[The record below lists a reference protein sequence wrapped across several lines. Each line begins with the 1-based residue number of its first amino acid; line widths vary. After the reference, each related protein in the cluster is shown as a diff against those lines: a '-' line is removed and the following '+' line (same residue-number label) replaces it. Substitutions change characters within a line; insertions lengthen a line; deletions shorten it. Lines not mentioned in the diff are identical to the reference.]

1 MITKTKKIAFLTI
14 CLAGTLLSTTAAG
27 IALSACTNQDA
38 PSDTPSDT
46 PSNKPEQ
53 NLYNTSINWNDK
65 DAIHKLVTDD
75 ETGLVYADKA
85 KTQLIA
91 IKPESKISELVIP
104 ATVKFIA
111 GYKDTTPTNKV
122 TQDTDHS
129 VLKGAFEGMT
139 NLNKVTFE
147 SNDVTLIGDQSFR
160 GCTNLATVVLP
171 TGLESIGN
179 QAFEN
184 CNNLRNINLE
194 VTQVTSIGQAAF
206 ANTTALK
213 TFKFPASLKTIN
225 AGDANI
231 LGAFEGSGISEVD
244 LSGTQLTSDDGVSG
258 WQNANLGATGH
269 GTFSQTKKL
278 KTVKLPSKLT
288 SIPDS
293 AFYNSGV
300 TTLSFGSSNTIEGA
314 LDFTNVASS
323 SFSIGAGAFNG
334 NGTLSIGELTG
345 NTVPAGATTVKL
357 ATKTTTFTVNNKAF
371 YDMNKLAT
379 VNLVGST
386 SRTTISPL
394 LFTQHDS
401 KKPITV
407 KYEDNSSLRVDINES
422 DYTSIIGNNAS
433 FTNTIFAS
441 MTGVSS
447 LTLNNNTN
455 KATNFTG
462 PIFNKNTNLT
472 TLTLDAGGANLN
484 ENKNLWNFVL
494 STKPSNELT
503 DVDYATAPIGNNSAL
518 VNINYEGLRKANG
531 NKIVAP
537 STPTTTEDNW
547 NALGGAN
554 SQSDA
559 LTWGQIAHI
568 MNMFAKVTSEES
580 NAKNLT
586 LWESGKTI
594 IAGVGNLV
602 SSKLSKDLTTPNTLI
617 PQASTQWKPN
627 SSSGLSYSSEGGEQ
641 VVWGNWTA
649 SYKESNTTNSVTWA
663 TVTNA
668 TKRHNNV
675 TWKWSNTPDGGISIT
690 GTGITHYRS
699 SYTDPVTQDKKD
711 YLTKIGTTVKTGGT
725 TGVTVKIIVVPK
737 A

>member
-1 MITKTKKIAFLTI
+1 MITKTKKIAFLTAF
-14 CLAGTLLSTTAAG
+14 LAGTLLSTMAAG
-27 IALSACTNQDA
+27 VALSACTNHDA
-38 PSDTPSDT
+38 

-65 DAIHKLVTDD
+65 DAIDKLVTDK

-91 IKPESKISELVIP
+91 IKPESKVSELVIP
-104 ATVKFIA
+104 ATVKFIV
-111 GYKDTTPTNKV
+111 GYKDTTPTNKT

-147 SNDVTLIGDQSFR
+147 SNNVTLIGDQAFK
-160 GCTNLATVVLP
+160 GCTNLATVELP

-213 TFKFPASLKTIN
+213 TFKFPTSLKTIN

-244 LSGTQLTSDDGVSG
+244 LSSTQLTSDDGVSG
-258 WQNANLGATGH
+258 WRNANLGATGH
-269 GTFSQTKKL
+269 GTFSQTKNL
-278 KTVKLPSKLT
+278 KTVKLPTKLT

-300 TTLSFGSSNTIEGA
+300 TTLSFGSSNPIEGT
-314 LDFTNVASS
+314 LDFTSVTSS
-323 SFSIGAGAFNG
+323 SFSIGAGSFNG
-334 NGTLSIGELTG
+334 NGTLSIGEPSG
-345 NTVPAGATTVKL
+345 NTMPAGATTVKL

-386 SRTTISPL
+386 SGTAISPL
-394 LFTQHDS
+394 LFAQHDS

-422 DYTSIIGNNAS
+422 DYTSIIGDNAS
-433 FTNTIFAS
+433 FTNTIFAN

-462 PIFNKNTNLT
+462 PIFNKNANLT
-472 TLTLDAGGANLN
+472 ALTLDAGGANLN
-484 ENKNLWNFVL
+484 ENQNLWNFVL
-494 STKPSNELT
+494 STKPSNDLT
-503 DVDYATAPIGNNSAL
+503 DIDYATAPLGNNSVLA
-518 VNINYEGLRKANG
+518 NINYEGLRKANG
-531 NKIVAP
+531 NKIITP
-537 STPTTTEDNW
+537 STPTTEDNW
-547 NALGGAN
+547 NALGGTN
-554 SQSDA
+554 GQSDA

-568 MNMFAKVTSEES
+568 MNMFAKVTSGES
-580 NAKNLT
+580 NTKNLT
-586 LWESGKTI
+586 LWKSGETI
-594 IAGVGNLV
+594 ITGVGGTSGA
-602 SSKLSKDLTTPNTLI
+602 SSKLSNDLTVPNTSI
-617 PQASTQWKPN
+617 PQANTQWKSE
-627 SSSGLSYSSEGGEQ
+627 SSSGLSYSSEGDKQ
-641 VVWGNWTA
+641 VVWGNWIA
-649 SYKESNTTNSVTWA
+649 SYEEPNTANSVTWA

-668 TKRHNNV
+668 TKKHNNV

-690 GTGITHYRS
+690 GTGITHYRA
-699 SYTDPVTQDKKD
+699 SYTDPATKEKKD
-711 YLTKIGTTVKTGGT
+711 YLTKIGTTSKTNRT

-737 A
+737 V

>member
-1 MITKTKKIAFLTI
+1 MITKTKKIAFLTTF
-14 CLAGTLLSTTAAG
+14 LAGTLLSTMAAG
-27 IALSACTNQDA
+27 VALSACTNHDA
-38 PSDTPSDT
+38 PSDI

-65 DAIHKLVTDD
+65 DAIDKLVTDK

-91 IKPESKISELVIP
+91 IKPESKVSELVIP
-104 ATVKFIA
+104 ATVKFIV
-111 GYKDTTPTNKV
+111 GYKDTTPTNKT

-147 SNDVTLIGDQSFR
+147 SNDVTLIGDQAFK
-160 GCTNLATVVLP
+160 GCTNLATMELQ

-213 TFKFPASLKTIN
+213 TFKFPTSLKTIN

-244 LSGTQLTSDDGVSG
+244 LSSTQLTSDDGVSG
-258 WQNANLGATGH
+258 WRNANLGATGH
-269 GTFSQTKKL
+269 GTFSQTKNL

-288 SIPDS
+288 GIPDS

-300 TTLSFGSSNTIEGA
+300 TTLSFGSTNTIEGA
-314 LDFTNVASS
+314 LDFTSVTSS
-323 SFSIGAGAFNG
+323 SFSIGAGVFNG

-345 NTVPAGATTVKL
+345 NNVPAGATTVKL
-357 ATKTTTFTVNNKAF
+357 ATKTTTFTINDKAF

-379 VNLVGST
+379 VNLVVST
-386 SRTTISPL
+386 SGTIISPL
-394 LFTQHDS
+394 LFSQHDS
-401 KKPITV
+401 KKPITI
-407 KYEDNSSLRVDINES
+407 KVDINES
-422 DYTSIIGNNAS
+422 DYTSVIGNNAS
-433 FTNTIFAS
+433 FTNTIFAN

-462 PIFNKNTNLT
+462 AIFNKNANLT

-484 ENKNLWNFVL
+484 ENQNLWNFVL
-494 STKPSNELT
+494 STKPSSDLT
-503 DVDYATAPIGNNSAL
+503 DADYATAPLGNNSAL
-518 VNINYEGLRKANG
+518 ANINYDGLRKVNG

-537 STPTTTEDNW
+537 STPTTEGNW
-547 NALGGAN
+547 NALCGVNG
-554 SQSDA
+554 QSDV
-559 LTWGQIAHI
+559 LTWEQIAHI
-568 MNMFAKVTSEES
+568 MNMFAKVTNGES
-580 NAKNLT
+580 NTKNLT
-586 LWESGKTI
+586 LLESGKTVI
-594 IAGVGNLV
+594 TGVGIGA
-602 SSKLSKDLTTPNTLI
+602 SSKLSNDLTTPNTSI
-617 PQASTQWKPN
+617 PQANTQWKPN
-627 SSSGLSYSSEGGEQ
+627 SSSGFSYTYSSEGDKQ
-641 VVWGNWTA
+641 AVWGNWTA
-649 SYKESNTTNSVTWA
+649 SYKEPNTTTSTTWA

-690 GTGITHYRS
+690 GTGITHYRA
-699 SYTDPVTQDKKD
+699 SYTDPITQEKKD
-711 YLTKIGTTVKTGGT
+711 YLTKIGTTIKTGGT

-737 A
+737 V

>member
-1 MITKTKKIAFLTI
+1 MITKTKKIAFLTT
-14 CLAGTLLSTTAAG
+14 CLVGTLLSTAVASV
-27 IALSACTNQDA
+27 ALSACTNHDA
-38 PSDTPSDT
+38 PSDT

-65 DAIHKLVTDD
+65 DAIDKLVTDK

-91 IKPESKISELVIP
+91 IKPESKVSELVIP
-104 ATVKFIA
+104 ATVKFIV
-111 GYKDTTPTNKV
+111 GYKDTTPTNKT

-147 SNDVTLIGDQSFR
+147 SNDVTLIGDQAFR

-184 CNNLRNINLE
+184 CNNLRSINLE

-213 TFKFPASLKTIN
+213 TFKFPTSLKTIN

-244 LSGTQLTSDDGVSG
+244 LSGTQLTSDNSDSG
-258 WQNANLGATGH
+258 WRNANLGATGH
-269 GTFSQTKKL
+269 GTFSQTKNL

-293 AFYNSGV
+293 AFYKSGV
-300 TTLSFGSSNTIEGA
+300 TTLSFGSSNAIEGT
-314 LDFTNVASS
+314 LDFTSVTSS

-345 NTVPAGATTVKL
+345 NAMPAGATTVKL

-379 VNLVGST
+379 VNLVSST
-386 SRTTISPL
+386 SGASISPL
-394 LFTQHDS
+394 LFAQHDS

-422 DYTSIIGNNAS
+422 DYTSIVGNNAS

-441 MTGVSS
+441 MIGVSS
-447 LTLNNNTN
+447 LILNNNTN

-462 PIFNKNTNLT
+462 PIFNKNANLT
-472 TLTLDAGGANLN
+472 TLTFDAGGANLN
-484 ENKNLWNFVL
+484 ENQNLWNFVL

-503 DVDYATAPIGNNSAL
+503 DIDYATAPLGNNSAL
-518 VNINYEGLRKANG
+518 ANINYEGLRKANG

-537 STPTTTEDNW
+537 STPTTEGNW

-554 SQSDA
+554 GQSDA

-568 MNMFAKVTSEES
+568 MNMFAKVTSGES
-580 NAKNLT
+580 NTKNLT

-602 SSKLSKDLTTPNTLI
+602 SSKLSKDLTTPNTSI
-617 PQASTQWKPN
+617 PQANTQWKPN
-627 SSSGLSYSSEGGEQ
+627 SDSGISYTYSSEGEEQ
-641 VVWGNWTA
+641 AVWGNWTA
-649 SYKESNTTNSVTWA
+649 SYKEPNTTTSTTWA

-668 TKRHNNV
+668 TKKHNNV
-675 TWKWSNTPDGGISIT
+675 TWKWSNTPDGGITIT
-690 GTGITHYRS
+690 GTGITHYRA
-699 SYTDPVTQDKKD
+699 SYTDPITQEKKD
-711 YLTKIGTTVKTGGT
+711 YLTKIGTTTKTNGT

>member
-1 MITKTKKIAFLTI
+1 MITKTKKNCFLTAF
-14 CLAGTLLSTTAAG
+14 LAGTLLSTTIAG
-27 IALSACTNQDA
+27 IALSACTNQ
-38 PSDTPSDT
+38 DTPSDT

-53 NLYNTSINWNDK
+53 NFYNTSINWNDK
-65 DAIHKLVTDD
+65 DAIDKLVTDD

-91 IKPESKISELVIP
+91 IKPESKVSELVIP
-104 ATVKFIA
+104 ATVKFIV
-111 GYKDTTPTNKV
+111 GYKDTTPTNKT

-147 SNDVTLIGDQSFR
+147 SNDVTLIGDQAFK
-160 GCTNLATVVLP
+160 GCTNLATVELP

-258 WQNANLGATGH
+258 WRNADLGATGH
-269 GTFSQTKKL
+269 GTFSQTKNL

-288 SIPDS
+288 GIPDS

-300 TTLSFGSSNTIEGA
+300 TTLSFGSSNTIEGT
-314 LDFTNVASS
+314 LDFTNITSS
-323 SFSIGAGAFNG
+323 SFSIGQGAFNG
-334 NGTLSIGELTG
+334 NGTLSIGEPTG
-345 NTVPAGATTVKL
+345 NTVPVGAATIKL
-357 ATKTTTFTVNNKAF
+357 ATKTTTFTINDKAF

-386 SRTTISPL
+386 SATAISPL
-394 LFTQHDS
+394 LFVQHDS

-422 DYTSIIGNNAS
+422 DYTSIIGDNAS
-433 FTNTIFAS
+433 FTNTIFAN

-455 KATNFTG
+455 KATNFIG
-462 PIFNKNTNLT
+462 PIFNKNANLT

-484 ENKNLWNFVL
+484 ENQNLWNFVL

-503 DVDYATAPIGNNSAL
+503 DVDYATAPIGNNSILA
-518 VNINYEGLRKANG
+518 NINYEGLRKANG
-531 NKIVAP
+531 NKIITP
-537 STPTTTEDNW
+537 STPTTEGNW

-554 SQSDA
+554 GQSDT

-586 LWESGKTI
+586 LWESGETI
-594 IAGVGNLV
+594 IAGVGGSSGV
-602 SSKLSKDLTTPNTLI
+602 SLKLSKDLTTPNTSI
-617 PQASTQWKPN
+617 PQANTQWKPN
-627 SSSGLSYSSEGGEQ
+627 SDSGFSYTYSSEGDKQ
-641 VVWGNWTA
+641 VVWGNWIA
-649 SYKESNTTNSVTWA
+649 SYKEPNTTNSPTWA

-690 GTGITHYRS
+690 GTGITHYRA

-711 YLTKIGTTVKTGGT
+711 YLTKIGTTVKTNGT
-725 TGVTVKIIVVPK
+725 MGVTVKITVVPK

>member
-1 MITKTKKIAFLTI
+1 MITKTKKIAFLTTF
-14 CLAGTLLSTTAAG
+14 LAGTLLSTTVAG
-27 IALSACTNQDA
+27 IALSACTNHDA
-38 PSDTPSDT
+38 PSDT

-65 DAIHKLVTDD
+65 DAIDKLVTDK

-91 IKPESKISELVIP
+91 IKPESKVSELVIP
-104 ATVKFIA
+104 ATVKFIV
-111 GYKDTTPTNKV
+111 GYKDTTPTNKT
-122 TQDTDHS
+122 TQDIDHS

-147 SNDVTLIGDQSFR
+147 SNDVTLIGDQAFK

-184 CNNLRNINLE
+184 CNNLISINLE

-213 TFKFPASLKTIN
+213 TFKFPTSLKTIN

-244 LSGTQLTSDDGVSG
+244 LSSTQLTSDDGVSG
-258 WQNANLGATGH
+258 WRNANLGATGH
-269 GTFSQTKKL
+269 GTFSQTKNL

-288 SIPDS
+288 GIPDS

-300 TTLSFGSSNTIEGA
+300 TTLSFGSSNTIEGT
-314 LDFTNVASS
+314 LDFTSVTSS
-323 SFSIGAGAFNG
+323 SFSIGAGVFNG
-334 NGTLSIGELTG
+334 NGTLSIGEVTG
-345 NTVPAGATTVKL
+345 NTMPAGATTVKL
-357 ATKTTTFTVNNKAF
+357 ATKTTTFTINDKAF

-386 SRTTISPL
+386 SGTTISPL

-433 FTNTIFAS
+433 FTNTIFAT

-447 LTLNNNTN
+447 LILNNNTN

-472 TLTLDAGGANLN
+472 TLTLDASGANQN

-503 DVDYATAPIGNNSAL
+503 DIDYATAPIGNNSAL

-537 STPTTTEDNW
+537 STSSTTEGNW

-568 MNMFAKVTSEES
+568 MNMFAKVTSGES
-580 NAKNLT
+580 NTKNLT
-586 LWESGKTI
+586 LWKSGETI
-594 IAGVGNLV
+594 ITGVGGSNNV
-602 SSKLSKDLTTPNTLI
+602 SSKLSNDLTIPNTSI
-617 PQASTQWKPN
+617 PQASTQWKSE
-627 SSSGLSYSSEGGEQ
+627 SSSGLSYSSEGDKQ

-649 SYKESNTTNSVTWA
+649 SYKEPNTTNSVTWA

-668 TKRHNNV
+668 TKKHNNV

-690 GTGITHYRS
+690 GTGITHYRA

-711 YLTKIGTTVKTGGT
+711 YLTKIGTTTKTNGT
-725 TGVTVKIIVVPK
+725 TGATVKIIVVPK